1 MQAQVEN
8 IGQLE
13 RRIRISVPRAQ
24 IDAEIENRLKRIART
39 AKIHGFRPGK
49 VPMKLV
55 AQQYGGQ
62 VRQEVITEA
71 GSRGISEA
79 LYEQKIKVAGMPRF
93 ETAADAANGELLEFS
108 ATFEVYPEI
117 VVGSIAS
124 AKIERPTVQ
133 VSDADVD
140 KTIEIL
146 RKQRATF
153 EPTEAAARQG
163 DQVDIDYNGTIDGQ
177 PFTGGVTQGYVV
189 TLGEGRTLAD
199 FDRPLEG
206 MKTGE
211 EKTFDV
217 TFPADYHGK
226 DVAGKT
232 AQFQVKVNRVL
243 AARLPDIGPELAQA
257 LGVEDG
263 DVSKMRAEVRSNIE
277 REVGKRVENKVKEQV
292 MQALTDATPLSVP
305 RALIDSEIERLQQR
319 ARQDMAV
326 RGIKADD
333 NMPMPADLFEAQA
346 QRRVTLGLIL
356 AEVVKAHDLK
366 AQAEQVR
373 KLVDE
378 YAESYEK
385 PEQVVAWYYENPTRL
400 AEVESLVLEQN
411 VVSWALNQAQVHD
424 KPIAFDELMG
434 INK

>member
-62 VRQEVITEA
+62 VRQEVISEA

-79 LYEQKIKVAGMPRF
+79 LYEQKIKIAGMPRF
-93 ETAADAANGELLEFS
+93 ETAADAANGEQLEFT

-140 KTIEIL
+140 KTIDIL

-153 EPTEAAARQG
+153 EPAERAAQQG
-163 DQVDIDYNGTIDGQ
+163 DQVDIDYSGTIDGQ
-177 PFTGGVTQGYVV
+177 PFVGGATQGYIV

-206 MKTGE
+206 MQAGE
-211 EKTFDV
+211 DKTFDL

-226 DVAGKT
+226 EVAGKT

-243 AARLPDIGPELAQA
+243 AAHLPDIGPELAES

-263 DVSKMRAEVRSNIE
+263 DVSKMRVEVRANIE
-277 REVGKRVENKVKEQV
+277 REVSKRVENKVKEQV
-292 MQALTDATPLSVP
+292 MQALIEATPLSVP
-305 RALIDSEIERLQQR
+305 RSLIDAEVERLQQR
-319 ARQDMAV
+319 ARQDMEV
-326 RGIKADD
+326 RGIKAD

-366 AQAEQVR
+366 AQPEQVR

-400 AEVESLVLEQN
+400 AEVESMVLEQN
-411 VVSWALNQAQVHD
+411 VVSWALNQAQVED
-424 KPIAFDELMG
+424 KPTVFDDLMG

>member
-62 VRQEVITEA
+62 VRQEVISEA

-79 LYEQKIKVAGMPRF
+79 LYEQKIKIAGMPRF
-93 ETAADAANGELLEFS
+93 ETAADAANGEQLEFT

-140 KTIEIL
+140 KTIDIL

-153 EPTEAAARQG
+153 EPAERAAQQG
-163 DQVDIDYNGTIDGQ
+163 DQVDIDYSGTIDGQ
-177 PFTGGVTQGYVV
+177 PFAGGATQGYIV

-206 MKTGE
+206 MKAGE
-211 EKTFDV
+211 DKTFGL

-226 DVAGKT
+226 EVAGKT

-243 AARLPDIGPELAQA
+243 AAHLPDIGPELAKS

-263 DVSKMRAEVRSNIE
+263 DVSKMRAEVRANIE
-277 REVGKRVENKVKEQV
+277 REVSKRVENKVKEQV
-292 MQALTDATPLSVP
+292 MQALIEATPLSVP
-305 RALIDSEIERLQQR
+305 RSLIDAEVERLQQR
-319 ARQDMAV
+319 ARQDMEV
-326 RGIKADD
+326 RGIKAD

-400 AEVESLVLEQN
+400 AEVESMVLEQN
-411 VVSWALNQAQVHD
+411 VVSWALNQAQVED
-424 KPIAFDELMG
+424 KPTVFDDLMG